1 MANSGKSENS
11 RTSALAGTAG
21 ERPGTMTMSEM
32 TFSLGP
38 FRLLPRQRRL
48 LQEDRPVAL
57 CNRAAVVELAGELPN
72 GSCLEARA
80 WFGITAEES
89 NLRAQITV
97 LRRIR
102 AQGAIGANYVV
113 TVKGRGYR
121 FVSPVAQ
128 SSRRQVAYHCRCRVL
143 SVERQWRAYALDRL
157 SESGGFSESA
167 PRHAQYQKNPAG
179 D

>member
-21 ERPGTMTMSEM
+21 ERPGTMAMSVM
-32 TFSLGP
+32 TFSLAP

-48 LQEDRPVAL
+48 LQEDRPVPL
-57 CNRAAVVELAGELPN
+57 CNRAAVVERAGELPN

-80 WFGITAEES
+80 WPGNTAEES
-89 NLRAQITV
+89 NLRGI
-97 LRRIR
+97 L
-102 AQGAIGANYVV
+102 AQGAIGASYVV
-113 TVKGRGYR
+113 TVKGRGYC

-128 SSRRQVAYHCRCRVL
+128 SSRRQVADHCRCPSRCRR
-143 SVERQWRAYALDRL
+143 SVERQWRAHAPHRL

-167 PRHAQYQKNPAG
+167 PRHAQYQNNPVG
-179 D
+179 G